1 MAASV
6 SLVAAAPKRAQNA
19 AERWFFR
26 AQATHPQNL
35 YYPRVA

>member
-6 SLVAAAPKRAQNA
+6 SLVAAAPERAQNA
-19 AERWFFR
+19 AERWFFF

-35 YYPRVA
+35 YYQRVA